1 MKTLAVLSALFI
13 TLHIYAQKTVS
24 YENGMLLKGSDTL
37 SLSEF
42 KGLCKEAGVKLHWN
56 KNGSLV
62 TFKRY
67 TFHKGKN
74 QLRAGKSVPNTV
86 VRNISL
92 FAQGATLAGIGV
104 AMGSWCLN
112 DSDLGLALDI
122 SRPVVCVLAT
132 SSGVMLPIKKIKT
145 KKQNKKN
152 ADKYFKELVKRYNFR
167 VQYGSMIR
175 RN

>member
-24 YENGMLLKGSDTL
+24 YESGMLLKGFDTL

-74 QLRAGKSVPNTV
+74 QLRGGKSVPNTV

-104 AMGSWCLN
+104 AMRSWC
-112 DSDLGLALDI
+112 SI
-122 SRPVVCVLAT
+122 RHFTPCSMP
-132 SSGVMLPIKKIKT
+132 SG
-145 KKQNKKN
+145 N
-152 ADKYFKELVKRYNFR
+152 VKRGNA
-167 VQYGSMIR
+167 SD
-175 RN
+175 